1 MREELRQTLQE
12 ILYDTELRVK
22 EFQEKMTEFENNPM
36 LLLTEVFVNDDI
48 LLPMLIQRY
57 GDQTL
62 LDTQEYW
69 YSMLF
74 PKLIQ
79 YFGVENIRL
88 AFDPSIYPAP
98 IQIFWGEDLVAYLD
112 IIGHQFERTEPE
124 EIIEIRQR
132 LVEIQTELQVVE
144 NELKEKEP
152 ALENVFVLGGANI
165 IKLLDISFRQK
176 KYKKE
181 VRESVRELQDY
192 YFELDR
198 ERIRLEQTIENLRKN
213 SIEREYVIDR
223 IEQRI
228 LQLPG
233 YKRVIDWDEE
243 KNSETERGFLA

>member
-132 LVEIQTELQVVE
+132 LVDIQTELQVVE

-243 KNSETERGFLA
+243 KNFETERGFLA

>member
-36 LLLTEVFVNDDI
+36 ILLTEIFVNDDI

-98 IQIFWGEDLVAYLD
+98 IQIFWSEDLVAYLD

-243 KNSETERGFLA
+243 KNFETERGFLA